1 MSVTAEQL
9 FMEELPKLFQP
20 DRAGST
26 KASVQFDL
34 SGDQPGQYHVNI
46 ADGKLDSQKGPAT
59 SPDLTLAAAGDDL
72 VKIFTGGLDPTAA
85 FMSGKLKIKGNMA
98 LALRLQSL
106 FSRP

>member
-9 FMEELPKLFQP
+9 FMERVPKLFKP

-26 KASVQFDL
+26 KATVQFDL
-34 SGDQPGQYHVNI
+34 SGDQAGQYHVDI

-59 SPDLTLAAAGDDL
+59 SSDLTLTAAGDDL
-72 VKIFTGGLDPTAA
+72 VNIFTGGLDPTAA

-98 LALRLQSL
+98 LALKLQSL
-106 FSRP
+106 FARP

>member
-20 DRAGST
+20 DRAGTT
-26 KASVQFDL
+26 KATVQFDL
-34 SGDQPGQYHVNI
+34 SGDQAGQYHVNI
-46 ADGKLDSQKGPAT
+46 ADGQVHPEKGPAT
-59 SPDLTLAAAGDDL
+59 TPDLTLSAAGDDL

-98 LALRLQSL
+98 LALKLQSL